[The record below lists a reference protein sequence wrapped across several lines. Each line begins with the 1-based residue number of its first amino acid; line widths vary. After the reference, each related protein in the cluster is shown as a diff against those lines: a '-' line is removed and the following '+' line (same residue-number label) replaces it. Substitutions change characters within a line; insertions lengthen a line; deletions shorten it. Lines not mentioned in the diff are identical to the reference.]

1 MGTNNENCKWR
12 LNMQETTN
20 KDQESAQQQIRLQE
34 RMSQISHKLMVM
46 SGKGGVGKSTVA
58 VNLASGLADQGYRV
72 GVLDV
77 DIHGPNIPKMLG
89 IEMRRVEAHD
99 GGIVPIEVGPNL
111 KAISIAL
118 VGYDRDTP
126 FIWRGPLKMGVIRQF
141 LADVEWGALDFL
153 IVDSPPGTGD
163 EPLSVGQ
170 LIPDMRGSIIVT
182 TPQEVS
188 ILDSRKCINFS
199 KQLDLPVLGVIEN
212 MSGFLCPH
220 CGEVIELFGKGGG
233 KRAAEEMGVPFLGA
247 IPIEPSIVVGGDTGK
262 PFVGDRAHPESSKAF
277 EEIVGAV
284 VAAVGTV

>member
-1 MGTNNENCKWR
+1 
-12 LNMQETTN
+12 MQEAKN
-20 KDQESAQQQIRLQE
+20 KEQELEQQKQRLQQ
-34 RMSQISHKLMVM
+34 RMSQISHKIMVM

-58 VNLASGLADQGYRV
+58 VNLAYGLAEKGYKV

-89 IEMRRVEAHD
+89 IDMKKVEAHD
-99 GGIVPIEVGPNL
+99 GGIVPVEVTSNL

-118 VGYDRDTP
+118 VGYDRDAP

-141 LADVEWGALDFL
+141 LADVEWGPLDFL

-199 KQLDLPVLGVIEN
+199 KQLNLPVLGVIEN

-233 KRAAEEMGVPFLGA
+233 QKAAEEMGVPFLGA
-247 IPIEPSIVVGGDTGK
+247 VPIEPSIVIGGDTGK
-262 PFVGDRAHPESSKAF
+262 PFVGDEAHPESSKAF
-277 EEIVGAV
+277 DQIVKGIVDAV
-284 VAAVGTV
+284 ETV